1 DGDPDIT
8 GFDPGLEGLCG
19 GARTQGAQ
27 GQVGVQGG
35 RTRLAELLIHECP
48 VERVTH
54 QGLAARRGAEYP
66 SGWPR
71 ILSDSSCGMVS
82 GICTSSSRAKRSDT
96 DDSSADSGR
105 SSASQ
110 IADSSSEEAS
120 FCPRSISLR

>member
-1 DGDPDIT
+1 
-8 GFDPGLEGLCG
+8 FDPGLEGLCR

-66 SGWPR
+66 SGWPGV
-71 ILSDSSCGMVS
+71 LSDSSCRMVS
-82 GICTSSSRAKRSDT
+82 GIYTPSSRAKRSDT